1 MHPLVSE
8 GLNLVLRWAHL
19 IAGIMWIGS
28 SIFFHWMDSH
38 LEKATDEDKK
48 AKPGLEGVLWMV
60 HSGGFYE
67 VEKKLVAP
75 SALPRHLHWFKWEAM
90 FTWMTGFFLLVLLYH
105 LGGGV
110 LLVDATNPKVTPGVA
125 TAICM
130 ATLVV
135 AWFLYDLLWSSPLAG
150 KASDNPPLTVLLSV
164 VGLAAIALALTQVL
178 SGRAAYIHTAAVMG
192 TCMVANVWVRI
203 IPAQKNLVESVKAGV
218 APIAELAYAAKRRSK
233 HNHYLTYPILFIM
246 ISNHFPSTYG
256 ASSGGGSGV
265 GGGVESALA
274 WNWIVLVLLCAAGAA
289 VKLWMNMKDP
299 SAGVMLGALA
309 IAVLVAA
316 GGSAWGAMKK
326 PEAPA
331 PVAAPTGKA
340 IGETGRVRGVMTWS
354 GEVPP
359 PREVSLFGGCEAG
372 GSGSAQIPPAIV
384 TDGKLA
390 EVFVAVAAGVEGYA
404 FPRRSDEI
412 VVDQKA
418 CLYVPRVVGAQVG
431 QPVTF
436 VNSDALF
443 HNVRSVARAN
453 ETFSVNMPAQN
464 QRETKVFRK
473 PEVMVQTRCDL
484 HPWMVAHV
492 GVKEHPWFAVTG
504 ADGSFVL
511 EGVPAGEVEIE
522 AWHESGG
529 RKVQKV
535 TVPAGGEVVVDFS
548 FGAAPGAAPG
558 ATPGAT
564 PGAAP

>member
-8 GLNLVLRWAHL
+8 GLNLFLRWAHL

-38 LEKATDEDKK
+38 LEKASDEDKK

-75 SALPRHLHWFKWEAM
+75 SAMPKHLHWFKWEAM

-110 LLVDATNPKVTPGVA
+110 LLVDATHPKVDASTA

-150 KASDNPPLTVLLSV
+150 KAADNPVPAVLLSV
-164 VGLAAIALALTQVL
+164 GGLAAIAFGLTQVL

-203 IPAQKNLVESVKAGV
+203 IPAQKNLVESVKAGTS
-218 APIAELAYAAKRRSK
+218 PSAELAYAAKRRSK
-233 HNHYLTYPILFIM
+233 HNHYMTYPVLFIM

-256 ASSGGGSGV
+256 ASSGGDGS
-265 GGGVESALA
+265 LA
-274 WNWIVLVLLCAAGAA
+274 WNWIILLVLCALGAA

-299 SAGVMLGALA
+299 EAHVMLAVLGV
-309 IAVLVAA
+309 AVLVAA
-316 GGSAWGAMKK
+316 GGTAWGAMKSSGPAAAAAVTAPSGK
-326 PEAPA
+326 PIGA
-331 PVAAPTGKA
+331 TGK
-340 IGETGRVRGVMTWS
+340 IRGVVKWN
-354 GEVPP
+354 GAVPP
-359 PREVSLFGGCEAG
+359 PQEVSLFGGCEAG
-372 GSGSAQIPPAIV
+372 GTGKASIPPV
-384 TDGKLA
+384 VSTSGLLA
-390 EVFVAVAAGVEGYA
+390 EAFVAVSAGVEGYA
-404 FPRRSDEI
+404 FPQRSEEI
-412 VVDQKA
+412 VVDQKG
-418 CLYVPRVVGAQVG
+418 CLYTPRVLGAQVG
-431 QPVTF
+431 QRVTF
-436 VNSDALF
+436 LNSDPLF
-443 HNVRSVARAN
+443 HNVRSVAKVN
-453 ETFSVNMPAQN
+453 ETFSANMPAQN
-464 QRETKVFRK
+464 QREIKVFRK

-504 ADGSFVL
+504 TDGGFVL
-511 EGVPAGEVEIE
+511 DGVPAGEVEVE
-522 AWHESGG
+522 AWHEQGG
-529 RKVQKV
+529 RKTQKV
-535 TVPAGGEVVVDFS
+535 TVPPGGEVSVEF
-548 FGAAPGAAPG
+548 AYG
-558 ATPGAT
+558 ATP
-564 PGAAP
+564 